1 MASVKL
7 GNQPPPRWKIGLIL
21 AVGIL
26 SISTSAIFVRLAL
39 GAVEAP
45 GVGFSLLLAASR
57 LFVAAIALL
66 PAWRGIQ
73 QRQLQRGAI
82 AYSMGAGILLAAHFA
97 SWISSL
103 SFTSIAASTT
113 LVTTNPIWVALLSWL
128 WFRETLSRLTLMGIG
143 VTLVGGAL
151 IGFGDGGGTAASQ
164 PLLGNGL
171 ALVGSWAVSLYFLV
185 GREAQRRGMTIQL
198 HLAIA
203 YSLAALI
210 LLPLPPL
217 LGSSYGGQ
225 PPLVYISIVLMAIF
239 PQLIG
244 HSSLNWAVFWISPTL
259 VTLTILME
267 PIGASLLGF
276 LIFGEIP
283 GLGALVGAGIVL
295 LGVAIAALGSR
306 SPKPTPD

>member
-1 MASVKL
+1 MAPIKL
-7 GNQPPPRWKIGLIL
+7 RDQPPSRWKISLIL

-26 SISTSAIFVRLAL
+26 SISTSAIFIRLAL
-39 GAVEAP
+39 GAVAAP

-57 LFVAAIALL
+57 LLLAAIALI
-66 PAWRGIQ
+66 PVWRNIQ
-73 QRQLQRGAI
+73 QVELRREAI
-82 AYSMGAGILLAAHFA
+82 AYSIGAGILLAAHFA
-97 SWISSL
+97 SWILSL

-113 LVTTNPIWVALLSWL
+113 LVTTNPVWVALLSWL
-128 WFRETLSRLTLMGIG
+128 WFRETLSRLTLVGIG
-143 VTLVGGAL
+143 VTVLGGAL
-151 IGFGDGGGTAASQ
+151 IGFGDGGGTAAASQ
-164 PLLGNGL
+164 PLLGNAL
-171 ALVGSWAVSLYFLV
+171 ALMGSWAVSLYFLV

-203 YSLAALI
+203 YSVATLL

-217 LGSSYGGQ
+217 FNASYSGQ
-225 PPLVYISIVLMAIF
+225 PPLVYGCILLMAIF

-244 HSSLNWAVFWISPTL
+244 HSSLNWAVFWLSPTL

-283 GLGALVGAGIVL
+283 GPWALTGAGIVL
-295 LGVAIAALGSR
+295 TGVAIAAMGTR
-306 SPKPTPD
+306 SP